1 MRVSVFT
8 LAAAM
13 LVSGCGS
20 SDTVEVKNESP
31 ADVAA
36 KVAASG
42 MLPRPGRWEGTLK
55 LTSMDMPGM
64 PAATREA
71 MNKSLGAVQ
80 RQTTCLTAEQAGKMD
95 GSFFQKAAPGCTYEK
110 FTMEGGKIDAV
121 MVCPPGAGPTR
132 MAMNGTYGA
141 DAYDLKISGSGEMTK
156 GVAMNMAMEV
166 SSRRIGDCNGSE

>member
-1 MRVSVFT
+1 MRLPALIVPT
-8 LAAAM
+8 CLLLAACS
-13 LVSGCGS
+13 SGES
-20 SDTVEVKNESP
+20 VDAKNETP
-31 ADVAA
+31 AEVAS

-166 SSRRIGDCNGSE
+166 SSRRIGDCTGNE